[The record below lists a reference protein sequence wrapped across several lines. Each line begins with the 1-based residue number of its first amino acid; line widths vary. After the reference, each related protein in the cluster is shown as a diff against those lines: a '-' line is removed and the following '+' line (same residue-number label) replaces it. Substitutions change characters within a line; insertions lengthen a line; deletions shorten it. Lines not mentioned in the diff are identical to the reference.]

1 MSSYYNEYER
11 YYKSLMGKGYS
22 NTSKIKK
29 DQSNFKDKYIN
40 KLIVR
45 LSIVLI
51 LVLGI
56 LGSKSFKTNEVIDGI
71 TYIKNTI
78 DYNEDIGK
86 YIDIVKGLTL
96 NDLENYSNEAINYI
110 EKNFETLKNQ

>member
-11 YYKSLMGKGYS
+11 YYKSLMGKGYLNS
-22 NTSKIKK
+22 SKIKK
-29 DQSNFKDKYIN
+29 EKSNFKDKYIN

-56 LGSKSFKTNEVIDGI
+56 LGAKSLRTNEVTNGI

-78 DYNEDIGK
+78 DYNEDISK
-86 YIDIVKGLTL
+86 YINIVKGLTL
-96 NDLENYSNEAINYI
+96 SDLENYSNEAINYI